1 MLILLSKSFVAEHLR
16 YLKSGKSV
24 RVQSHYTKRVK
35 KHTEH
40 ALAHNHNLD
49 HLSDK
54 DKDLFNRM
62 HAEQHLAEF
71 YDGHA
76 LRKRVAHHETEAKK
90 HNDHADELGKQG
102 KHKEAA
108 AARRKANKHTVAMH
122 RHKADLKKV
131 DKVVH
136 GIAALKERL
145 VAGSGKLEGDAES
158 IHQHYVSKIGE
169 RLKPLPEAK
178 EAQETKVLFVPKPP
192 PNATPAPTSA
202 IPANAVAVG
211 EKLFTVEKIGRK
223 WIGVKMGNGYK
234 TKIAISPETTSY
246 EVGGQYKANLKEVR
260 KNSGYGTSSE
270 FYVTTKEEKEKADIE
285 KLLGE
290 LEGHAARTGKILPDT
305 LSSLNMLGA
314 NQRPEYATR
323 INAVLEKV
331 KQAEK
336 EAKEAKEAAK
346 KARQESVA
354 QYYKAKSKQVSQRV
368 LFSHNAAP
376 RLNTPIQMFG
386 RWIVFDNIGQ
396 SFNIN
401 IDHPSTDGSH
411 LLGHE
416 GEKGAYYYYRDAR
429 PDEIP
434 KADEKIPNETEKQT
448 KAAAEPPVLF
458 AAPQPAPNAKAIAAA
473 EAALSAS
480 KGVRRVKA
488 SYQSG
493 GGRMSFDDWV
503 EDILGLHT
511 GLMSPTQLAEAK
523 AAYNDAISNS
533 SAKAKKAVL
542 SESAAQ
548 AKLST
553 VKQGGVALKGTP
565 KQREWAEKIR
575 QQRLNALTP
584 DQAAIAVNPNGLFTN
599 AKWWIETRDMDVQK
613 LGAFFLA
620 QKKLLALC
628 QHLRSEN
635 KKDEYAKAAEIY
647 NGLTG
652 QFGFGTA
659 NAGTDYLRLAQ
670 DHLRQA
676 GIN

>member
-54 DKDLFNRM
+54 DKALFNRM

-76 LRKRVAHHETEAKK
+76 LRKRVAHHEAEAKK
-90 HNDHADELGKQG
+90 HNDHADELDKQG

-108 AARRKANKHTVAMH
+108 AARRKADKHTVAMH

-131 DKVVH
+131 DKIVH

-211 EKLFTVEKIGRK
+211 EKSFTVEKIGRK

-260 KNSGYGTSSE
+260 KSSGYGTSSE

-285 KLLGE
+285 KLLGK
-290 LEGHAARTGKILPDT
+290 LEGHAAKTGKILPDT
-305 LSSLNMLGA
+305 FSTLNMLGA

-336 EAKEAKEAAK
+336 EAKEAAK
-346 KARQESVA
+346 KARQESIA

-401 IDHPSTDGSH
+401 IDHPSTNGSH

-434 KADEKIPNETEKQT
+434 KADEKIPNETEK
-448 KAAAEPPVLF
+448 
-458 AAPQPAPNAKAIAAA
+458 
-473 EAALSAS
+473 
-480 KGVRRVKA
+480 
-488 SYQSG
+488 
-493 GGRMSFDDWV
+493 
-503 EDILGLHT
+503 
-511 GLMSPTQLAEAK
+511 
-523 AAYNDAISNS
+523 
-533 SAKAKKAVL
+533 
-542 SESAAQ
+542 
-548 AKLST
+548 
-553 VKQGGVALKGTP
+553 
-565 KQREWAEKIR
+565 
-575 QQRLNALTP
+575 
-584 DQAAIAVNPNGLFTN
+584 
-599 AKWWIETRDMDVQK
+599 
-613 LGAFFLA
+613 
-620 QKKLLALC
+620 
-628 QHLRSEN
+628 
-635 KKDEYAKAAEIY
+635 
-647 NGLTG
+647 
-652 QFGFGTA
+652 
-659 NAGTDYLRLAQ
+659 
-670 DHLRQA
+670 
-676 GIN
+676 